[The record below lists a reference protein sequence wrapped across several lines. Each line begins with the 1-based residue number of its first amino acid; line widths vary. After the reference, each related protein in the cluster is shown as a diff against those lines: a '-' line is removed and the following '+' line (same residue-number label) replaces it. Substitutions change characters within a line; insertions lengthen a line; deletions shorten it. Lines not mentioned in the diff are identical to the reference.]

1 MNTVQRFEQKV
12 ERIPFCECHIWT
24 AAASKRG
31 YGKFTMKSGSWE
43 LAHRVAY
50 KLYSGVI
57 PDGMS
62 VLHKCDNPHCVN
74 PKHLYL
80 GTYKDN
86 ALDRETRYR
95 GNHVDG
101 MRHGRNKLTSSQ
113 VLEIRD
119 LYDTGKHSCF
129 RLASIYDVDSKTVY
143 DIVNRKIWKT
153 LH

>member
-119 LYDTGKHSCF
+119 LHDTGKYSCF
-129 RLASIYDVDSKTVY
+129 RLASIYGVNPKTVY

>member
-119 LYDTGKHSCF
+119 LYDTGKYSCF

>member
-12 ERIPFCECHIWT
+12 ERIPFFECHIWT
-24 AAASKRG
+24 ASALKRG
-31 YGKFTMKSGSWE
+31 YGKFAMKSGAWE

-80 GTYKDN
+80 GTYKNN
-86 ALDRETRYR
+86 ASDRETRDR
-95 GNHVDG
+95 GNHAYG
-101 MRHGRNKLTSSQ
+101 MKHGRNKLTSSQ

-119 LYDTGKHSCF
+119 LHDTGKYSCF
-129 RLASIYDVDSKTVY
+129 RLASIYGVNPKTVY